1 MERMLSSMSADILVI
16 GAGAAGLAA
25 AAELAPSGR
34 SVLVLEARERTGGRV
49 WSLNIPGMPV
59 PVELGAEFIHG
70 RPEVMFS
77 LLRKAGLAAMDRTGS
92 AWHVE
97 RGRLRRADGVFA
109 EIQRAIRKA
118 RRPVKDVS
126 FETYLE
132 RGLRQLS
139 PRARLLARRRVE
151 GYDAADPAQVS
162 ALAILAEWSGEDD
175 AAAPS
180 HFRPLG
186 GYGAALA
193 ALESALEGSRIEI
206 RRETIVQSVRWER
219 GRVEVGGTSR
229 GAPFRASAAKAIVTL
244 PLGVLKL
251 APDAPGAV
259 RFTPALMQKQKAL
272 DLLAPSPVLKVVMR
286 FSEPFWERLDRGRY
300 ADAAFFRAPN
310 TAFPAFWTALP
321 VRTPLLTAWAGGP
334 HAERMADLDA
344 QEIIARAAA
353 SAKTLFGAR
362 ARIERRLEAAWVHD
376 WQQDPFACGAYSYV
390 RVGGGGA
397 RRTLALPIADT
408 LFFAGEATDAAGEHG
423 TVAGALQSGIRAAR
437 EALTRA

>member
-1 MERMLSSMSADILVI
+1 MSSESADILVI

-49 WSLNIPGMPV
+49 WSLGVPRVPV

-70 RPEVMFS
+70 RPQVLFS
-77 LLRKAGLAAMDRTGS
+77 LLRKAGLAAVDRTGS

-97 RGRLRRADGVFA
+97 RGRLCRADGAFA
-109 EIQRAIRKA
+109 EIRRAIRKA

-132 RGLRQLS
+132 REMRRLS

-151 GYDAADPAQVS
+151 GYDAADPTRVS

-186 GYGAALA
+186 GYGAVLA
-193 ALESALEGSRIEI
+193 ALESALEGSCVEI
-206 RRETIVQSVRWER
+206 RRETVVRSVRWER
-219 GRVEVGGTSR
+219 GRVEVEGTSC
-229 GAPFRASAAKAIVTL
+229 GASFRASAARAIITL

-251 APDAPGAV
+251 AQEEPNAV
-259 RFTPALMQKQKAL
+259 RFVPALAQKRKAL
-272 DLLAPSPVLKVVMR
+272 DRLAPSPALKVVMR
-286 FSEPFWERLDRGRY
+286 FSEPFWEKIDRGRY
-300 ADAAFFRAPN
+300 ADAAFFRASN
-310 TAFPAFWTALP
+310 TAFPVFWTALP
-321 VRTPLLTAWAGGP
+321 VRIPLLTAWAGGP
-334 HAERMADLDA
+334 HAERMANLDTE
-344 QEIIARAAA
+344 EIVARAVA

-376 WQQDPFACGAYSYV
+376 WQRDPFARGAYSYV
-390 RVGGGGA
+390 LVSGGGA